1 MNLHDAG
8 YSLKLECAL
17 RGLGFVEIGWRV
29 VANAGIYFV
38 RPVSTWEVGSP
49 TDDLLGFQLYR
60 SEEYQYDKD
69 GLHLGCPIAPSAKR
83 ALDLAINLS

>member
-8 YSLKLECAL
+8 VSLKLECAI

-38 RPVSTWEVGSP
+38 RPVSQWKVGTP
-49 TDDLLGFQLYR
+49 TDDLLCFQLQTIELYEKEAD
-60 SEEYQYDKD
+60 S
-69 GLHLGCPIAPSAKR
+69 LIIGCPVADSAKR
-83 ALDLAINLS
+83 AIDLAFSLS